1 MRQSRRR
8 RPLAPMFTLTQS
20 NRFEYLLDRLLA
32 NLEAEAPG
40 PFDAQAVIV
49 PSTAIRR
56 RVELTRAD
64 RAGVS
69 ANLDFAYLA
78 QWLWRQVGQVVP
90 VAESSPFAPSVLAWR
105 ILELLG
111 DPAIAAQPRLAAYLA
126 EADPMMRF
134 DLAQAVA
141 RVFDHYLTSRAD
153 WLADWLAGR
162 NKELGEDEAWQAAL
176 WRRMAADLGAGRRH
190 PMAAFFEA
198 LEARGEAAI
207 PGLPRSAHLFCL
219 PTLPPLYLEVLRRLA
234 RWMDLHLY
242 VVNPCREYWFE
253 IVDRKRL
260 AWLAARQQDLYQEV
274 GNGLLAAWGRQAQA
288 QLSLLFDDEGLIQDR
303 DTEFFPAAG
312 KTLLPRLQ
320 NAILDLEDLP
330 PGSVAP
336 MEGDRSIEV
345 HVCHSLTREL
355 EVLHDQLLALFAG
368 PKPPRPSDILVLTP
382 DLDAAAP
389 LIEAVFGTAPAAR
402 RIPFVIT
409 GRGAVGVSPVLRA
422 VDALLATV
430 GSRCTASQ
438 VLDLLQLEPIARRF
452 GLAPEDLP
460 RIHAWLGEAGIR
472 WGLDE
477 SARTALG
484 LPADGGGHSFAA
496 GLDRLF
502 LAYAMGGEMCAPT
515 LAAGAAAGLGR
526 PGAGLLADAPDL
538 FAGRLPAGNPE
549 GGAALALGA
558 WWRFVTELQALD
570 RRLSRP
576 LDAGGWRAAL
586 LELAADFLADEREW
600 ADELRALHAAI
611 GALHAQMTAGGVTTP
626 QPLAV
631 VRAALAALLDE
642 PARGGTPSGAVTF
655 SALAGLRYLPYRV
668 VCLIG
673 VNDGVFPAVA
683 RPAEFDLL
691 ARHPRRGDRQ
701 RREDDRSLFLDALLA
716 ARERFYLSYTGR
728 SIRDASV
735 RPASVLVEE
744 LLDALATA
752 TATDAADPQALAAA
766 RCRLV
771 VEHPLQAFSPEYFL
785 PPDSR
790 SGCARGVLPDIPGE
804 RQVAAAP
811 QPDLHASG
819 GEHRRDRRL
828 VSFNAEYCE
837 ALRARLEVAVPPPS
851 AAPVEGDEE
860 EDEAVDGPRS
870 AQPFFPA
877 PLPPPGEEW
886 RSPGLA
892 DLLRFF
898 RNPCQYLLERRLGL
912 RLVEGDESPADEEPF
927 LPDRSALWA
936 LGRRLLPA
944 ALAGRDETALR
955 ELARAGGEYPAGRLG
970 EAALAGE
977 LDPLRACAAR
987 LAPDL
992 AEPLLPA
999 RVSRLDFSLDDE
1011 AWSLEWALSDLRAT
1025 GLVRH
1030 RYDDLR
1036 ASDHLEAWLQHLF
1049 LCAAAP
1055 AGVAP
1060 RTVWHGR
1067 DKALVLAPCE
1077 EARARLGELLA
1088 LYRRGLAE
1096 PLRFFPRSAW
1106 AYSEAERLG
1115 DARKVW
1121 HNSQH
1126 PEWGEGAHPAY
1137 RLALR
1142 GMDDPLDAEFEAL
1155 AVAVFRP
1162 LRRHVL
1168 EPAP

>member
-8 RPLAPMFTLTQS
+8 RPLAPMFTLTPA

-40 PFDAQAVIV
+40 PFDAHAVIV

-56 RVELTRAD
+56 RVELAEAD

-69 ANLDFAYLA
+69 ANLDFGYLA
-78 QWLWRQVGQVVP
+78 QWLWRQVGRVVR
-90 VAESSPFAPSVLAWR
+90 VAESSPFAPPVLAWR

-126 EADPMMRF
+126 GADPMMRF

-141 RVFDHYLTSRAD
+141 RVFDHYLTYRAD

-162 NKELGEDEAWQAAL
+162 TRNLGEDEAWQAAL
-176 WRRMAADLGAGRRH
+176 WRRIAADLGAGRRH

-260 AWLAARQQDLYQEV
+260 SWLAARQQDLYQEV

-312 KTLLPRLQ
+312 RTLLARLQ

-330 PGSVAP
+330 PGSVALAAD
-336 MEGDRSIEV
+336 DRSIEV

-355 EVLHDQLLALFAG
+355 EVLHDQILALFAG

-389 LIEAVFGTAPAAR
+389 LIEAVFGTAPAER

-409 GRGAVGVSPVLRA
+409 GRG
-422 VDALLATV
+422 
-430 GSRCTASQ
+430 
-438 VLDLLQLEPIARRF
+438 

-515 LAAGAAAGLGR
+515 LAGGAAAGLGR

-673 VNDGVFPAVA
+673 VDDGVFPAVA
-683 RPAEFDLL
+683 RLAEFDLL

-744 LLDALATA
+744 LLDYLAAATA
-752 TATDAADPQALAAA
+752 SDAADPQALAAA
-766 RCRLV
+766 RRRLV
-771 VEHPLQAFSPEYFL
+771 VEHPLQAFSPAYFL
-785 PPDSR
+785 A
-790 SGCARGVLPDIPGE
+790 GGAGE
-804 RQVAAAP
+804 
-811 QPDLHASG
+811 G
-819 GEHRRDRRL
+819 RL
-828 VSFNAEYCE
+828 ASFNAEYCE
-837 ALRARLEVAVPPPS
+837 ALRARLGAAVPPPS

-936 LGRRLLPA
+936 LGRRQI
-944 ALAGRDETALR
+944 G
-955 ELARAGGEYPAGRLG
+955 
-970 EAALAGE
+970 
-977 LDPLRACAAR
+977 
-987 LAPDL
+987 
-992 AEPLLPA
+992 
-999 RVSRLDFSLDDE
+999 
-1011 AWSLEWALSDLRAT
+1011 
-1025 GLVRH
+1025 
-1030 RYDDLR
+1030 
-1036 ASDHLEAWLQHLF
+1036 
-1049 LCAAAP
+1049 
-1055 AGVAP
+1055 
-1060 RTVWHGR
+1060 
-1067 DKALVLAPCE
+1067 
-1077 EARARLGELLA
+1077 
-1088 LYRRGLAE
+1088 
-1096 PLRFFPRSAW
+1096 
-1106 AYSEAERLG
+1106 
-1115 DARKVW
+1115 
-1121 HNSQH
+1121 
-1126 PEWGEGAHPAY
+1126 
-1137 RLALR
+1137 
-1142 GMDDPLDAEFEAL
+1142 
-1155 AVAVFRP
+1155 
-1162 LRRHVL
+1162 
-1168 EPAP
+1168 